1 LHLSLNSVKRIS
13 RRPPAGKTGGR
24 QPIHPYACNRVPT
37 PRFSGLKFEF
47 SPDIPNNRKEEAM
60 KVIRLMLMCVLA
72 VGLVFAAGN
81 GLAKVTLVYGTTEKV
96 TDMDP
101 ANAYDFHT
109 WEIFYNIYQG
119 LMGYPA
125 GETNLVPRLAESYTI
140 TDDGKGYVFKL
151 REGVKFSDGT
161 PFDAKAVK
169 WSIDRVIAI
178 QGDPSWLV
186 TDFVESVDVISQY
199 EVKFNLKNPCA
210 YFPSLAAT
218 VPYYP
223 VNPNIYPV
231 DKIVRDPGELK
242 GGKLVGLGPYQVVS
256 FKRDQEVILEANP
269 YFYGDKPKNDMVVI
283 RYFADATTMR
293 LALEKGEID
302 FAFKSFNPSDINDL
316 QKMNKIKTIK
326 GQGPYIRYVCFQC
339 NTPPFDNPIVR
350 QGVAA
355 AINRP
360 EIIQKVFLGQ
370 NAPLYSMVPMGMWT
384 HRDSFKETLGDGN
397 IEKSKEL
404 LGKAGF
410 DENNK
415 LKFEF
420 WYTPSHYGD
429 TEVDMAAVL
438 EAQFEATGVMDVDVK
453 SAEWSTYKDNWSNQL
468 MPVYLLGWYPD
479 YIDPDNYTAAFA
491 GTAGSRGN
499 GIYFSD
505 ATWDTMFVE
514 AQKNPSEEARA
525 AIYDVVQTAWTYEV
539 PTAPIFQ
546 GTLYLFSQKNVEGI
560 KISPTLQFIYAPIE
574 KK

>member
-1 LHLSLNSVKRIS
+1 MKLLRLGMI
-13 RRPPAGKTGGR
+13 
-24 QPIHPYACNRVPT
+24 
-37 PRFSGLKFEF
+37 LLL
-47 SPDIPNNRKEEAM
+47 AM
-60 KVIRLMLMCVLA
+60 GLMC
-72 VGLVFAAGN
+72 FATSSI
-81 GLAKVTLVYGTTEKV
+81 AKTTLVYGTTEKV

-125 GETNLVPRLAESYTI
+125 GKTNLVPGLAESY
-140 TDDGKGYVFKL
+140 DVVDGGKGYIFTLKS
-151 REGVKFSDGT
+151 GVKFSDGT
-161 PFDAKAVK
+161 PFDANAVK
-169 WSIDRVIAI
+169 WSIDRVIRI

-186 TDFVESVDVISQY
+186 TDFVDSVEVVDTHK
-199 EVKFNLKNPCA
+199 VKFNLKNPVA
-210 YFPSLAAT
+210 YFPSLVAT

-223 VNPNIYPV
+223 VNPNVYPA
-231 DKIVRDPGELK
+231 DKIVKDPTELK
-242 GGKLVGLGPYQVVS
+242 GGKLVGLGPYRAIF
-256 FKRDQEVILEANP
+256 FKRDQEVALEANP
-269 YFYGDKPKNDMVVI
+269 YFYGEKPKNDMIII

-302 FAFKSFNPSDINDL
+302 FAFKSFNPSDISDL
-316 QKMNKIKTIK
+316 QKMSNIKTIK
-326 GQGPYIRYVCFQC
+326 GQGPYIRYLCFQC
-339 NTPPFDNPIVR
+339 KTPPFDNKIVR

-355 AINRP
+355 AIGRP
-360 EIIQKVFLGQ
+360 DIIKKVFLGQ
-370 NAPLYSMVPMGMWT
+370 NEPLYSMVPKGMWT
-384 HRDSFKETLGDGN
+384 HADNFKVAFGDGN
-397 IEKSKEL
+397 IEKSKKL
-404 LGKAGF
+404 LAQAGF
-410 DENNK
+410 NANNK

-438 EAQFEATGVMDVDVK
+438 KSQFEATGVIEVSVK
-453 SAEWSTYKDNWSNQL
+453 SAEWATYKDNWKNQL

-505 ATWDTMFVE
+505 PKWDAMFVE
-514 AQKNPSEEARA
+514 GQKTSDEAARA
-525 AIYDVVQTAWTYEV
+525 KIYKEVQQMWTDEV

-546 GTLYLFSQKNVEGI
+546 GTLFLFSQKDIDGI
-560 KISPTLQFIYAPIE
+560 MISPTLQFIYSPIT